1 MDVKEYENR
10 QVRLLMPRPLAK
22 FLKCMNT
29 VEVESLLARE
39 APLFLPVGTLEA
51 HGRHLPVGTDTI
63 CAEKIAEELSINLQG
78 ALAPSFEYGITNM
91 LAQTSPAS
99 FFPEDLYAKFFEQI
113 VENFYNQGFKTII
126 IINGHGGN
134 RDALNKLVR
143 RVVRR
148 QPIAI
153 SVINWWLLSEKFVEP
168 LFNSKPGGHAAVEE
182 TSVMLHFCPTLVD
195 PDNYSPGSDDYVPED
210 GIWLYPPPGEVM
222 LSQSGQGQP
231 VFDCGKAAD
240 FVELLIND
248 LTDRIQHWLNSL
260 KRLQGGL
267 RP

>member
-1 MDVKEYENR
+1 
-10 QVRLLMPRPLAK
+10 
-22 FLKCMNT
+22 MNT

-78 ALAPSFEYGITNM
+78 AVAPALEYGLTNV
-91 LAQTSPAS
+91 LAQTAPAS
-99 FFPEDLYAKFFEQI
+99 FFPEELFEKFFEQI
-113 VENFYNQGFKTII
+113 VENFYKQGFKTIVI
-126 IINGHGGN
+126 VNGHGGN
-134 RDALNKLVR
+134 RDALKRLVR
-143 RVVRR
+143 RTTRR
-148 QPIAI
+148 YPIAI

-168 LFNSKPGGHAAVEE
+168 VFKTGTGGHAAIEE

-195 PDNYSPGSDDYVPED
+195 PDNYSPAADDYVPED
-210 GIWLYPPPGEVM
+210 GIWLYPPPGEV
-222 LSQSGQGQP
+222 LLNQQGQGQP
-231 VFDCGKAAD
+231 IFDCGKAAS
-240 FVELLIND
+240 FVKLVIED
-248 LTDRIQHWLNSL
+248 LTSRLQHWLNAI